1 MPLVFCTQL
10 FVVKSTKDLSLPLVY
25 IVITRYARQS
35 NQLDIQKFRLFMPMI
50 RVQDW
55 TKEQLE
61 EIKDEEDHTSL
72 DSVIKSLLKERGSTA
87 DSINK

>member
-1 MPLVFCTQL
+1 
-10 FVVKSTKDLSLPLVY
+10 
-25 IVITRYARQS
+25 
-35 NQLDIQKFRLFMPMI
+35 MPMI

-72 DSVIKSLLKERGSTA
+72 DSVIKTLLKERASKTSST
-87 DSINK
+87 NE

>member
-1 MPLVFCTQL
+1 
-10 FVVKSTKDLSLPLVY
+10 
-25 IVITRYARQS
+25 
-35 NQLDIQKFRLFMPMI
+35 MPMI

-72 DSVIKSLLKERGSTA
+72 DSVIKTLLKERTNETTST
-87 DSINK
+87 DE

>member
-1 MPLVFCTQL
+1 
-10 FVVKSTKDLSLPLVY
+10 
-25 IVITRYARQS
+25 
-35 NQLDIQKFRLFMPMI
+35 MI

-72 DSVIKSLLKERGSTA
+72 DSVIKTLLKERTNEST
-87 DSINK
+87 STNE

>member
-1 MPLVFCTQL
+1 
-10 FVVKSTKDLSLPLVY
+10 
-25 IVITRYARQS
+25 
-35 NQLDIQKFRLFMPMI
+35 MPMI

-72 DSVIKSLLKERGSTA
+72 DSVIKTLLKDRTNETTSA
-87 DSINK
+87 NE

>member
-1 MPLVFCTQL
+1 
-10 FVVKSTKDLSLPLVY
+10 
-25 IVITRYARQS
+25 
-35 NQLDIQKFRLFMPMI
+35 MPMI

-72 DSVIKSLLKERGSTA
+72 DSVIKSLLKEQGSTA